1 VLQRPVIDQTG
12 IAGIY
17 NLELEWGSDRI
28 AGVTNTLRDRFGLTL
43 TPERRDMESLI
54 IDEIRRDP
62 SMVLL
67 AQAGTATAWAPLA
80 VREQI
85 TRLLTIR

>member
-1 VLQRPVIDQTG
+1 MIDQTG
-12 IAGIY
+12 IAGTY
-17 NLELEWGSDRI
+17 NLELEWGRDR
-28 AGVTNTLRDRFGLTL
+28 AAAVTNTLRDRFGLTL

-62 SMVLL
+62 SMVVL
-67 AQAGTATAWAPLA
+67 AQAGAATAWAPLA